1 MPNHH
6 DDGAPEHVRRPARQV
21 LDSTVGASS
30 AFAPRS
36 IHNLQSL
43 VGNRATGSLLRDI
56 RRRPDNDPKPATATA
71 PTSEPGKS
79 AGSELDEAAWSA
91 AEALRGKVV
100 ATFTFEDPHSTR
112 NVYPNLPGRA
122 DLVLNDL
129 VARPGSE
136 ENPSRVFATEGEARA
151 FASMNRAAGSVA
163 VLALK
168 TRFVVARLAP
178 PSQSETV
185 RSNVYVMETKLGAT
199 AVIGND
205 GFVFTSRT
213 YTPESDKAGKINRA
227 ENELAVPVDAAD
239 LRAIVGMRE
248 GGKAP
253 DGKTGMGTAVPKG
266 QERAFIESYLRARAI
281 EVLTQNRNMA
291 TKLATDFKPGA
302 GGKLSESSTKL
313 ISQGRAMGAL
323 YETIES
329 QERKLGG
336 LAADVSDKHRSS
348 TNPYGVFTIG
358 ARKMKY
364 FEYVD
369 EINANLETIYQGKQ
383 SALSM
388 SPLLASMVNHKPTP
402 RNFAGASGEAAFQ
415 RSALTK
421 GIKLLAAGSPGILI
435 AEKIQKSAQMSP
447 DWNDSELSK
456 TSSVESD
463 NKVADEFRAKLDD
476 IQKALSLT
484 FGRVASED
492 VGFLLEMG
500 GLRSRVDGDIKR
512 LGAEN
517 AAVQQEWGSLCSEH
531 AVKDAMWEAGK
542 MAVQIG
548 ALFLPG
554 GQFLSAALGMGF
566 QMKAMSD
573 HGDQWDAARAAVDP
587 ASALVDQQEIVSTL
601 LFDAVNLAV
610 SAIDMTV
617 NLGSGLDALE
627 KGRALKDPVGPGD
640 ASDATNKK
648 VSDQHLD
655 PKAPGRVEVPGE
667 PSRLGISDEYAAKL
681 ETVGVHSGQPYGAK
695 RAASIHESC
704 SKNWEKVKSVIL
716 HGGHNEAD
724 ELAKKYLMLQM
735 IEHRQQQTESLLK
748 NVIAQVEKDGLGA
761 HTFEAV
767 GSTSLASDLDYSING
782 PHGGEVLK
790 RFNQQFRELH
800 GIESGLAFDTNLY
813 TRSAHLDYSLVPLE
827 GVGPVRMD
835 AVAQKEWKTFS
846 KDALASVSEGQRGD
860 LRAVLKEAESEFG
873 IDLRSRIRHVDNYR
887 QQSVAHV
894 RAYESA
900 MGSGGGGATTW
911 KQYCENQLSAV
922 SGARREVLLREL
934 KSAELRS
941 LAGEAEVLEEMKT
954 LAPGRGNLTNEDLR
968 KMAHSTNPAEADLY
982 MQARNNLYGK
992 KSVALDELKLQY
1004 EAATTE
1010 AEKLRLAGEIN
1021 ERQSQALYFAS
1032 EANHT
1037 GGSILGVVQNTQKA
1051 KGSLSS
1057 AHYGQMVS
1065 AQCRA
1070 GCNEHLGIALH
1081 YGAGWPEVTKAGK
1094 VIERADGFLVA
1105 HPLSSGSR
1113 AMPSDLRG
1121 ALMDLNAIK
1130 DVQVSSPQVSQWA
1143 SRHYPNA
1150 GSVEQALVTHRQ
1162 RLSLAEDSIS
1172 KQMAALTEK
1181 TLKTISWEAAEVDP
1195 ARLEKALKA
1204 LQILSQGGV
1213 RGND

>member
-1 MPNHH
+1 
-6 DDGAPEHVRRPARQV
+6 
-21 LDSTVGASS
+21 
-30 AFAPRS
+30 
-36 IHNLQSL
+36 
-43 VGNRATGSLLRDI
+43 
-56 RRRPDNDPKPATATA
+56 
-71 PTSEPGKS
+71 
-79 AGSELDEAAWSA
+79 
-91 AEALRGKVV
+91 
-100 ATFTFEDPHSTR
+100 
-112 NVYPNLPGRA
+112 
-122 DLVLNDL
+122 
-129 VARPGSE
+129 
-136 ENPSRVFATEGEARA
+136 
-151 FASMNRAAGSVA
+151 
-163 VLALK
+163 
-168 TRFVVARLAP
+168 
-178 PSQSETV
+178 
-185 RSNVYVMETKLGAT
+185 
-199 AVIGND
+199 
-205 GFVFTSRT
+205 
-213 YTPESDKAGKINRA
+213 
-227 ENELAVPVDAAD
+227 
-239 LRAIVGMRE
+239 
-248 GGKAP
+248 
-253 DGKTGMGTAVPKG
+253 
-266 QERAFIESYLRARAI
+266 
-281 EVLTQNRNMA
+281 
-291 TKLATDFKPGA
+291 
-302 GGKLSESSTKL
+302 
-313 ISQGRAMGAL
+313 MGAL

-329 QERKLGG
+329 HERKLGS
-336 LAADVSDKHRSS
+336 LAADVSEKHQTSK
-348 TNPYGVFTIG
+348 NPYGVFTIG
-358 ARKMKY
+358 SRKMKY
-364 FEYVD
+364 FDYVD
-369 EINANLETIYQGKQ
+369 EINTNLETIYQGKQ

-415 RSALTK
+415 RSAIAK
-421 GIKLLAAGSPGILI
+421 GIKLLGVVNPGIAL

-463 NKVADEFRAKLDD
+463 NKVADEFRAKLDEV
-476 IQKALSLT
+476 QKALSLT

-517 AAVQQEWGSLCSEH
+517 SAVQQEWGNLCLEH
-531 AVKDAMWEAGK
+531 AVKDAAIEGFK

-573 HGDQWDAARAAVDP
+573 HGDQWDAAKAAVDP
-587 ASALVDQQEIVSTL
+587 AGALVDQQEIVSTL

-610 SAIDMTV
+610 SAVDMTV

-627 KGRALKDPVGPGD
+627 SGRALKEPVAAPGD
-640 ASDATNKK
+640 ASDTTNKK

-681 ETVGVHSGQPYGAK
+681 KTIGIHSGQPYGAK

-748 NVIAQVEKDGLGA
+748 KVIAEVEKDGFGA

-782 PHGGEVLK
+782 PHGGEVLS
-790 RFNQQFRELH
+790 RFNKQFRQLH
-800 GIESGLAFDTNLY
+800 GVESGLAFDTNLY

-827 GVGPVRMD
+827 GAAPVRMD
-835 AVAQKEWKTFS
+835 AVGQKEWKTFS
-846 KDALASVSEGQRGD
+846 NDALAHVSEAQRGD

-873 IDLRSRIRHVDNYR
+873 TDLRSRIRHVDNYR

-900 MGSGGGGATTW
+900 MGSGGGGSAAW

-941 LAGEAEVLEEMKT
+941 IAGEAEVLEEMKI
-954 LAPGRGNLTNEDLR
+954 LAPGRGNLTNEELR
-968 KMAHSTNPAEADLY
+968 KMAHSSNPAEADLY

-1094 VIERADGFLVA
+1094 YVERADGFLLA
-1105 HPLSSGSR
+1105 HPLGSGNP
-1113 AMPSDLRG
+1113 AMPGTLYG
-1121 ALMDLNAIK
+1121 ALKDLNVIK
-1130 DVQVSSPQVSQWA
+1130 DVQASSPQLAEWA
-1143 SRHYPNA
+1143 TRHYPNA
-1150 GSVEQALVTHRQ
+1150 GSVEQALVSHRQ

-1181 TLKTISWEAAEVDP
+1181 TVKALSWEAAEVDP

-1204 LQILSQGGV
+1204 LQILAQGGA
-1213 RGND
+1213 RNND